1 MNPWPHFFWVLL
13 LEGSSL
19 KGQVLD
25 SEAKI
30 MAADLVSPWVQD
42 CFMGPR
48 QAKPVTAW
56 HGKDTCQS
64 SLLAFWARPCHWAL
78 TFENIWHSWR
88 VTVSYARQDYIVW
101 YILCLPMCSVEN
113 RLHWKGE
120 GICLNCKTC
129 AEFICKSHFTWVP
142 FVFVGLFHS
151 CFSRKERRNL
161 FLLFSS
167 SLLQLQPQGNSGLFS
182 EIFST

>member
-1 MNPWPHFFWVLL
+1 MKWNGQWRITSCFSLRASGCNVSATIQPTVELDELLTSFFWVFL
-13 LEGSSL
+13 LEGSFL
-19 KGQVLD
+19 MAQVLD

-48 QAKPVTAW
+48 QAKPVTTW

-120 GICLNCKTC
+120 G
-129 AEFICKSHFTWVP
+129 
-142 FVFVGLFHS
+142 
-151 CFSRKERRNL
+151 
-161 FLLFSS
+161 
-167 SLLQLQPQGNSGLFS
+167 
-182 EIFST
+182 